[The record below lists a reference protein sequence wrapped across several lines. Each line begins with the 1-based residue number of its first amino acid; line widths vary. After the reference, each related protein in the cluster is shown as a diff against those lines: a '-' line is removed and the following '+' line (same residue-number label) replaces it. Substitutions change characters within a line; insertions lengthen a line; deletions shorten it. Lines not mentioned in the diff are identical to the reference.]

1 MVYVRAVGWKIIV
14 GRLNGVRGHVAPP
27 PPPPHTHTHTP
38 THTQK
43 FDSLVVAERA
53 KRVEPHS
60 QIMLLEIEL
69 FRIWSYIHRI
79 LHASIHARAQ
89 MVLS

>member
-1 MVYVRAVGWKIIV
+1 MES
-14 GRLNGVRGHVAPP
+14 GRSKEEGRGREREEGRN
-27 PPPPHTHTHTP
+27 
-38 THTQK
+38 
-43 FDSLVVAERA
+43 LIVAERA

-79 LHASIHARAQ
+79 LRTSIHARAQ
-89 MVLS
+89 IVLS

>member
-1 MVYVRAVGWKIIV
+1 M
-14 GRLNGVRGHVAPP
+14 
-27 PPPPHTHTHTP
+27 
-38 THTQK
+38 
-43 FDSLVVAERA
+43 AERA

-79 LHASIHARAQ
+79 LRASIHARAK